1 MLQQLIVLL
10 VLVHHEL
17 LTLVP
22 VLLMRL
28 LRLNVQQCYL
38 VRLRFLLGLLPDYL
52 LLSLL

>member
-22 VLLMRL
+22 VLLMQL
-28 LRLNVQQCYL
+28 HVLIVQQCYL
-38 VRLRFLLGLLPDYL
+38 VPRRFLLGLLPDYL